1 MKRAAPPY
9 RLVDS
14 SWKCID
20 LYATHAKIL
29 MSPTTKENEMLDNL
43 REWQDVQAY
52 LTKRKLAK
60 MYDNNDDY
68 EWDGD
73 I

>member
-1 MKRAAPPY
+1 
-9 RLVDS
+9 
-14 SWKCID
+14 
-20 LYATHAKIL
+20 
-29 MSPTTKENEMLDNL
+29 MLDDL

-60 MYDNNDDY
+60 MYDNSDEY